1 MAFRGQYEHSLD
13 SKGRITIP
21 AKRRA
26 QLADGVVLLKGLDA
40 CIDLY
45 PVDAY
50 ERFTDRFLSGINPL
64 GQEGRLLHRRFNTQA
79 EETELDSAGRVRV
92 PDHLAAHAGLGGQ
105 CMIVGVGDHFEIWD
119 AEAWRSHEQ
128 EIDARAV
135 EIAEG
140 MAGGAG
146 PAGGTSAGGR

>member
-45 PVDAY
+45 PLEAY
-50 ERFTDRFLSGINPL
+50 ETFTERFLSGINPL
-64 GQEGRLLHRRFNTQA
+64 GSEGRLLNRRFNTQA

-92 PDHLAAHAGLGGQ
+92 PDHLKSHAGLEGK
-105 CMIVGVGDHFEIWD
+105 CMVVGVGDHFEIWD
-119 AEAWRSHEQ
+119 AGRWAEHEG

-135 EIAEG
+135 EVAEG
-140 MAGGAG
+140 LAALPGAGG
-146 PAGGTSAGGR
+146 SAG